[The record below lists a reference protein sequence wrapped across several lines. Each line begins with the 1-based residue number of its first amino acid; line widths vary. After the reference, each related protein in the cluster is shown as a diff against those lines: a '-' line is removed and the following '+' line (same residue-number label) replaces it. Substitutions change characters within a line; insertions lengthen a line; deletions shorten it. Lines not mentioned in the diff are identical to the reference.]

1 MTERDFET
9 MLRFKAGA
17 GIVPLCRWVRELR
30 SDYERKVADAS
41 RRSGR
46 SALIAVEMRLKAFNA
61 DGLRDEQKRWL
72 EHTREIAKAALD
84 GTNDTASEMVGGAQ

>member
-9 MLRFKAGA
+9 ILRFKAGA
-17 GIVPLCRWVRELR
+17 GIVSLCRWVRELR
-30 SDYERKVADAS
+30 ADYERKVADES

-46 SALIAVEMRLKAFNA
+46 SALIAVEMRLEAINA

-84 GTNDTASEMVGGAQ
+84 GTNDAAREMVGGAQ

>member
-30 SDYERKVADAS
+30 ADYERKVADAS
-41 RRSGR
+41 RRILR
-46 SALIAVEMRLKAFNA
+46 SSLIAVEMRLKAFNSY
-61 DGLRDEQKRWL
+61 GLRDEQKRWL
-72 EHTREIAKAALD
+72 EHTREIAKEALD
-84 GTNDTASEMVGGAQ
+84 GTNDTAREMVGGAQ